1 MKQNITQIGW
11 ERNSQYTIQTKTVFA
26 LTALRFSDEVEFDEP
41 FEDWQVDDIVEQME
55 LIGFK
60 GINRASVEMYMG
72 ALNGTKV
79 CQRIREN
86 KSFQK
91 EINAFR
97 KGMGFT
103 KIKFG

>member
-41 FEDWQVDDIVEQME
+41 FEDWQVDDIVEQLE

-60 GINRASVEMYMG
+60 NINRSSVEMYMG

-79 CQRIREN
+79 CQRIKLN

-91 EINAFR
+91 QINEFR

-103 KIKFG
+103 KTKF

>member
-11 ERNSQYTIQTKTVFA
+11 ERNSQYTIQTKTLFA

-41 FEDWQVDDIVEQME
+41 FEDWQVDDIVEQLE

-60 GINRASVEMYMG
+60 NINRSSVEMYMG

-79 CQRIREN
+79 CQRIKLN

-91 EINAFR
+91 QINEFR

-103 KIKFG
+103 KTKF

>member
-11 ERNSQYTIQTKTVFA
+11 ERNSQYTIQTKTLFA
-26 LTALRFSDEVEFDEP
+26 LTALRFPEDTEHGITYEP
-41 FEDWQVDDIVEQME
+41 WQVDDIVEQLE

-79 CQRIREN
+79 CQRIMLN

-97 KGMGFT
+97 KGMEFA
-103 KIKFG
+103 KLKF

>member
-11 ERNSQYTIQTKTVFA
+11 ERNSQYTIQTKTLFA
-26 LTALRFSDEVEFDEP
+26 LTALRFSDEIEFDEP
-41 FEDWQVDDIVEQME
+41 FEDWMVDDITEQLE

-60 GINRASVEMYMG
+60 NVNKASVAMYMG

-79 CQRIREN
+79 CQRIKLN
-86 KSFQK
+86 KSFQR

-97 KGMGFT
+97 KGMGFD
-103 KIKFG
+103 KLKF

>member
-11 ERNSQYTIQTKTVFA
+11 ERNSQYTIQTKTLFA
-26 LTALRFSDEVEFDEP
+26 LTALRFSDQVEFDEP
-41 FEDWQVDDIVEQME
+41 FEDWQVDDIVEQLE

-60 GINRASVEMYMG
+60 NINRASVEMYMG

-79 CQRIREN
+79 CQRIKLN

-91 EINAFR
+91 QINEFR

-103 KIKFG
+103 KIKF

>member
-1 MKQNITQIGW
+1 MKQNGTSIGW
-11 ERNSQYTIQTKTVFA
+11 EVNSKYTIKTKTVFA
-26 LTALRFSDEVEFDEP
+26 LATLQFPTEVEWCDTFENWQIDE
-41 FEDWQVDDIVEQME
+41 IVEQME

-60 GINRASVEMYMG
+60 DINRASVAMYMG

-79 CQRIREN
+79 CQRIKLN

-97 KGMGFT
+97 KGQGFNT
-103 KIKFG
+103 IKF

>member
-11 ERNSQYTIQTKTVFA
+11 ERNSQYTIQTKVVFA
-26 LTALRFSDEVEFDEP
+26 LTALRFSNEVENGIQ
-41 FEDWQVDDIVEQME
+41 FEDWQVDDIIEQLE

-60 GINRASVEMYMG
+60 GINRSSVEMYMG

-79 CQRIREN
+79 CQRIRLN
-86 KSFQK
+86 KSFQR
-91 EINAFR
+91 EINDFR
-97 KGMGFT
+97 KGMEFR

>member
-11 ERNSQYTIQTKTVFA
+11 ERNSQYTIQTKVVFA
-26 LTALRFSDEVEFDEP
+26 LTALRFSDEVENGIP
-41 FEDWQVDDIVEQME
+41 FEDWQVDDIAEQLE

-60 GINRASVEMYMG
+60 SINRSSVEMYMG

-79 CQRIREN
+79 CQRIQLN

-97 KGMGFT
+97 KGMEFGRL
-103 KIKFG
+103 KF

>member
-1 MKQNITQIGW
+1 
-11 ERNSQYTIQTKTVFA
+11 
-26 LTALRFSDEVEFDEP
+26 
-41 FEDWQVDDIVEQME
+41 ME

-60 GINRASVEMYMG
+60 GINRTSVAMYMG

-79 CQRIREN
+79 CQRIKLN

-97 KGMGFT
+97 KGQGFDT
-103 KIKFG
+103 IKF

>member
-1 MKQNITQIGW
+1 MKQNVINIGW
-11 ERNSQYTIQTKTVFA
+11 EADSKYTIKTKTVFA
-26 LTALRFSDEVEFDEP
+26 LTTLQFPNEVEWCDI
-41 FEDWQVDDIVEQME
+41 FEDWQVDEIVEQME

-60 GINRASVEMYMG
+60 GINRTSVAMYMG

-79 CQRIREN
+79 CQRIKLN

-97 KGMGFT
+97 KGQGFDT
-103 KIKFG
+103 IKF

>member
-11 ERNSQYTIQTKTVFA
+11 ERNSQYTIQTKTLFA

-60 GINRASVEMYMG
+60 GINRSSVEMYMG

-79 CQRIREN
+79 CQRIQLN
-86 KSFQK
+86 KSFQR
-91 EINAFR
+91 EINTFR
-97 KGMGFT
+97 KGMEFA
-103 KIKFG
+103 KLKF